1 MARSPMDAGMP
12 LGTARLL
19 GLPINDKSLEVIAP
33 SFPPLPT
40 VGAKRRTDHIDQMLG
55 PGGSQEVRIDI
66 AAVEQV
72 DAWENIT
79 IG

>member
-1 MARSPMDAGMP
+1 MDTGMA

-19 GLPINDKSLEVIAP
+19 GLPINDKGLEVVAP

-40 VGAKRRTDHIDQMLG
+40 VGAKRRTDHIDLMLG

-66 AAVEQV
+66 PAVEHV
-72 DAWENIT
+72 DAWEDIT